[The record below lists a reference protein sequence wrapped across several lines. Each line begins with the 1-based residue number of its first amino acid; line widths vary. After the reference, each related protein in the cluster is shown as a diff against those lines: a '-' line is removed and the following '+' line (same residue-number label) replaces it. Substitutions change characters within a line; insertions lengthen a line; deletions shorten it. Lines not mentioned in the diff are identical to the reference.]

1 MLRPFWGSTMNLPS
15 IDISSLPQLDTLTG
29 VFGSLMPGGHAQSSG
44 DEIVALMV
52 FLYDLTHTMQIPI
65 LW

>member
-1 MLRPFWGSTMNLPS
+1 MNLPS

-52 FLYDLTHTMQIPI
+52 FLYDLTHTMEIPI